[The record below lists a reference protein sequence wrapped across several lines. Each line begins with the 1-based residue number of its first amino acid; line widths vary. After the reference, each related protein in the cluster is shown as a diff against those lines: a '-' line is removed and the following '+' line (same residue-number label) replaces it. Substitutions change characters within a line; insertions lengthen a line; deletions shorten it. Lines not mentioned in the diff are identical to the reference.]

1 MKPRKPNTPIPNL
14 YWVEEMVRLLDA
26 KFRFPGTRFRFG
38 LDPILGLFP
47 VVGDLTSFAISG
59 GLILYMLRYG
69 VSRKVVT
76 LMLLN
81 ITVDAIIGSI
91 PIIGHVFDFYF
102 KANSRNIRLL
112 KKHYQEGK
120 YQGSGTWIILL
131 VFLLLVGIISLLL
144 WGLWLL
150 IEWVATL

>member
-47 VVGDLTSFAISG
+47 VIGDLTSFAISG

>member
-1 MKPRKPNTPIPNL
+1 MKPRKPDTPIPNL

-47 VVGDLTSFAISG
+47 VIGDLTSFAISG

-69 VSRKVVT
+69 VSRKVVI

-81 ITVDAIIGSI
+81 ITVDAVIGSI
-91 PIIGHVFDFYF
+91 PIIGHIFDFYF

-112 KKHYQEGK
+112 KKHYQEGM

>member
-14 YWVEEMVRLLDA
+14 YWVEEMVHLLDA